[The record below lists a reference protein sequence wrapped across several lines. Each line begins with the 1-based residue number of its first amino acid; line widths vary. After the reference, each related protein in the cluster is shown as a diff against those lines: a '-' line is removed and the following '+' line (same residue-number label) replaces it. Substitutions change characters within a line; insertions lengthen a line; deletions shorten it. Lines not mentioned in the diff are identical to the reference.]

1 MNNAAE
7 NIKVKVHNR
16 HVELTEVIAS
26 LGAVLDEKD
35 YFVISIY
42 NGSYI
47 VKSNNLNVTETDL

>member
-16 HVELTEVIAS
+16 HVELTEVIAP